1 MLYKIL
7 SCFLTIALHP
17 DLVSAQV
24 PGRQPSAQF
33 PQVASL
39 VGKQLPDINV
49 VDAAGNQISTSD
61 LRGKYTV
68 LVFGCLT

>member
-1 MLYKIL
+1 MT
-7 SCFLTIALHP
+7 F
-17 DLVSAQV
+17 VQMNVVNAQV

-33 PQVASL
+33 PQVTRL
-39 VGKQLPDINV
+39 VGEQLPDINV
-49 VDAAGNQISTSD
+49 VDAAGKPISTSD

>member
-1 MLYKIL
+1 
-7 SCFLTIALHP
+7 
-17 DLVSAQV
+17 V

-33 PQVASL
+33 PQVTRL
-39 VGKQLPDINV
+39 VGEQLPDINV
-49 VDAAGNQISTSD
+49 VDAAGKSISTSD